1 MLDSIGLTSRAKKTT
16 QGQDTPI
23 TEIVD
28 IFSCNQEPL
37 LNNLRWHINDLK
49 KLLGIDFD
57 HPHGERFTDL
67 FWNTCEDIRYYMRH
81 NKAIAQRLYDSLHH
95 LVAIAKQLSSQ
106 EKEYFLQAVIETVAL
121 KKTNEPSVLDEKT
134 IWLNIFIE
142 KLKVSLSKY
151 FTP

>member
-1 MLDSIGLTSRAKKTT
+1 
-16 QGQDTPI
+16 
-23 TEIVD
+23 
-28 IFSCNQEPL
+28 
-37 LNNLRWHINDLK
+37 
-49 KLLGIDFD
+49 
-57 HPHGERFTDL
+57 
-67 FWNTCEDIRYYMRH
+67 MRH